1 MLAGDSSPIGERITM
16 FYYLLLAHLLA
27 DYPLQ
32 PTWIVTNKNRRGV
45 VLLHALIHFLISLF
59 IVWFFSSASVT
70 TIWPYLLI
78 LAAVHLFIDLS
89 KITLSRIRPD
99 WVKVPYLLDQLMHI
113 LSIVFI
119 SLFIQTQYGFIAFPP
134 NPGWV
139 VLAIAYLFVTY
150 VWYIS
155 ERVMTYDDPIY
166 RQAVIDDSWSRM
178 IFRAGFLS
186 AFLGIWLWTTKT
198 LAASAGAILFPYQ
211 TKKFG
216 RRALLI
222 DLGVSLSVFFL
233 LILVFNP
240 SF

>member
-1 MLAGDSSPIGERITM
+1 M

-32 PTWIVTNKNRRGV
+32 PTWMVTQKNRRGV
-45 VLLHALIHFLISLF
+45 VILHASIHLLLGLIIIWL
-59 IVWFFSSASVT
+59 FSSASVK
-70 TIWPYLLI
+70 TIWPYLLF
-78 LAAVHLFIDLS
+78 LAVVHLLIDLS
-89 KITLSRIRPD
+89 KIKLSRIRPD

-113 LSIVFI
+113 LSIIFI
-119 SLFIQTQYGFIAFPP
+119 SLFIQTRYGFIAFPA

-139 VLAIAYLFVTY
+139 VLAIAFLFVTY

-155 ERVMTYDDPIY
+155 ERVMTYDDPMY

-178 IFRAGFLS
+178 LFRAGFLS
-186 AFLGIWLWTTKT
+186 GFLGIWIWTTKN

-211 TKKFG
+211 AKKFG
-216 RRALLI
+216 RRAFFTDI
-222 DLGVSLSVFFL
+222 SVSLSVFFL
-233 LILVFNP
+233 LMLALNT